1 MIAKQG
7 LLRKMANNKLPLY
20 ALVSVSLLALSACA
34 SQALD
39 GVTSGDSQTEAAA
52 LAQNVPLPAGNSLGL
67 KQFLSLIATSDES
80 VRAQAI
86 DVEIARQENLGAAA
100 MFEPEFYAELNRL
113 NELRQ
118 VSAEQFRS
126 SSGTATAT
134 SEPDPFSSS
143 TTSAKVGVRGQTKF
157 GATVDLFLEMDEV
170 ANSLQVPANLP
181 SPEYTAR
188 SGIKVS
194 VPLLRG
200 GGKAVNT
207 ADMRFADLDE
217 KIAVESTRLVQAKR
231 VYDGLRTYVLYQRAA
246 QRVQLREQILA
257 HTEQL
262 AIEVDKQ
269 VKSGLRNTSDLSEAR
284 AQVAERRS
292 LLTQARQERDEQ
304 LAAIQIFFSA
314 IDGASDRSFVPSES
328 VSTQGGPNFEVDDV
342 DVIVQ
347 RRAEVRVQALEIE
360 KREVEALVAENA
372 AKAELNLVAEYS
384 KSRLEADYVP
394 FRTLFGSQNPYN
406 AWRVGFEFRRGIFG
420 NDKAKALLRAA
431 ELREEQAALT
441 MSALRQK
448 LAGEANSTKS
458 IVLQARRALSD
469 QSDLIAEQEKLVT
482 DEKGRAAAGLAT
494 PVDVLTREIELLLA
508 KEAEHDARAQLQ
520 VALNLAAHVSGKLL
534 DAYGL

>member
-1 MIAKQG
+1 
-7 LLRKMANNKLPLY
+7 MAHKKLPLY
-20 ALVSVSLLALSACA
+20 CLVSVSLLALSACS
-34 SQALD
+34 SQARD
-39 GVTSGDSQTEAAA
+39 GIKPSDAQPLSAAMSQD
-52 LAQNVPLPAGNSLGL
+52 VPLPASDSLGL
-67 KQFLSLIATSDES
+67 RQFLQVIATSDES

-113 NELRQ
+113 NTLRQ

-126 SSGTATAT
+126 SSGTARANRV
-134 SEPDPFSSS
+134 PDPFSSS

-188 SGIKVS
+188 SGVKVS

-200 GGKAVNT
+200 RGKAVNT
-207 ADMRFADLDE
+207 ADIRFADLDE

-231 VYDGLRTYVLYQRAA
+231 VYDGLRTYVLYQRSA
-246 QRVQLREQILA
+246 QRVKLREQILT

-262 AIEVDKQ
+262 SAEVEKQ
-269 VKSGLRNTSDLSEAR
+269 VQSGLRNNSDLSEAR

-304 LAAIQIFFSA
+304 LAAIQIFFYA
-314 IDGASDRSFVPSES
+314 FDGASERSFVPSES

-342 DVIVQ
+342 DIIIQ

-360 KREVEALVAENA
+360 KREVEALVAEDA
-372 AKAELNLVAEYS
+372 AKADLKLVAEYS
-384 KSRLEADYVP
+384 KSRLAADYVP
-394 FRTLFGSQNPYN
+394 FRVLFGSQNPYN
-406 AWRVGFEFRRGIFG
+406 SWRVGFEFRRGIYG
-420 NDKAKALLRAA
+420 NQKPKALLRAA
-431 ELREEQAALT
+431 ELREEQAAFT
-441 MSALRQK
+441 MSALKQK
-448 LAGEANSTKS
+448 LAGEANSTQS
-458 IVLQARRALSD
+458 IVIQARRALLD
-469 QSDLIAEQEKLVT
+469 QSDLIAEQEKLVA
-482 DEKGRAAAGLAT
+482 DEKGRAAAGLSSQ
-494 PVDVLTREIELLLA
+494 VDVLTREIELLLA

-520 VALNLAAHVSGKLL
+520 VAINLAAHVSGKLL